1 MFTAVVVLHII
12 VSIVLIIVVLLQAG
26 KGASIGAS
34 LGGASSQTL
43 FGSAGPTTFFGKIT
57 AACAVVFM
65 ITSMSLTYMTAA
77 KRRSS
82 VMEGVQTIEKAPSQ
96 ETLPAEV
103 PSQEAEQTSE
113 PGKVPAEK

>member
-103 PSQEAEQTSE
+103 TPPQESEETAQPKKGSAE
-113 PGKVPAEK
+113 

>member
-12 VSIVLIIVVLLQAG
+12 VSVVLVIVVLLQAG

-34 LGGASSQTL
+34 LGGASSQTI

-57 AACAVVFM
+57 AACAIIFM
-65 ITSMSLTYMTAA
+65 ITSISLTYMTSA

-82 VMEGVQTIEKAPSQ
+82 VMDGVQSIEKAPAQ
-96 ETLPAEV
+96 ESPVEAALPQEPKETAQPEKSPAE
-103 PSQEAEQTSE
+103 
-113 PGKVPAEK
+113 

>member
-96 ETLPAEV
+96 EAPVEVTTPQESEEAAQPEKSPAE
-103 PSQEAEQTSE
+103 
-113 PGKVPAEK
+113 